1 MTSGLAICIHM
12 YMDSLATHFAT
23 LHMKASVTMVSTVQS
38 PYFGL
43 VLLEVP
49 ILKSGDPMIP
59 SNNRTIMNGHY
70 LAKLYGLLVK
80 SELIDGQR
88 RMVAVQL
95 SRQTFESGSGLWVIY
110 SPSEPLLR
118 REEPIREI
126 VTL

>member
-1 MTSGLAICIHM
+1 
-12 YMDSLATHFAT
+12 
-23 LHMKASVTMVSTVQS
+23 
-38 PYFGL
+38 
-43 VLLEVP
+43 
-49 ILKSGDPMIP
+49 
-59 SNNRTIMNGHY
+59 MNGHN

-118 REEPIREI
+118 REEPIKRGFI
-126 VTL
+126 ATSWISKNPLTL